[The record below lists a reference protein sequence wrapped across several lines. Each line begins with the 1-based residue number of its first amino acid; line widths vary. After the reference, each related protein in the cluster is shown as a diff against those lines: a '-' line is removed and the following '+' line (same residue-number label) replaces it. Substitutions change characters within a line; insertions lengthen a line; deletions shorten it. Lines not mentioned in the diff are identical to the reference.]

1 MSKPSLIKLL
11 ASPIAYYAI
20 LAKVGGGVTAG
31 VFLSQLIYWTGRGKQ
46 ADGWIW
52 KSSTDMEQETGLTRR
67 EQETARRNLKER
79 GFIDERLAGV
89 PATVHYRVNLDA
101 IMEAV
106 AQFGVKRES
115 SLAENAKL
123 DSTKAPNLNARKRQ
137 TIHRL
142 PETTPENTTEITTS
156 NDVDADAVAAAD
168 ELLPVSKD
176 ERLLFDLLT
185 EAQTAQG
192 RRAPKQRFQNPMQ
205 ARAFRDAVKVLNGQT
220 EGVLRRFF
228 ISGNGGLGN
237 AVAYLAGAA
246 RKHAPVSSDGIE
258 ILEPTTMEA

>member
-1 MSKPSLIKLL
+1 MLIRAQRTAGEYFTMSNHGINNDALSFKAKGLLAYLMSKPDKWEIRVSDLCKHAPDGE
-11 ASPIAYYAI
+11 ASIR
-20 LAKVGGGVTAG
+20 AG
-31 VFLSQLIYWTGRGKQ
+31 
-46 ADGWIW
+46 
-52 KSSTDMEQETGLTRR
+52 
-67 EQETARRNLKER
+67 
-79 GFIDERLAGV
+79 
-89 PATVHYRVNLDA
+89 
-101 IMEAV
+101 
-106 AQFGVKRES
+106 
-115 SLAENAKL
+115 LAELEKFGYL
-123 DSTKAPNLNARKRQ
+123 ARKREN
-137 TIHRL
+137 L
-142 PETTPENTTEITTS
+142 PDGRFQWISVVSDKPLPASKRTSPDDRKLAPSSDFPQMEKPQMENHYPSINEYSNNDDSNNETTKTTS

-192 RRAPKQRFQNPMQ
+192 RRAPKQRFQNPTQ

>member
-1 MSKPSLIKLL
+1 MENRYPSINEY
-11 ASPIAYYAI
+11 SNN
-20 LAKVGGGVTAG
+20 
-31 VFLSQLIYWTGRGKQ
+31 
-46 ADGWIW
+46 D
-52 KSSTDMEQETGLTRR
+52 
-67 EQETARRNLKER
+67 
-79 GFIDERLAGV
+79 
-89 PATVHYRVNLDA
+89 
-101 IMEAV
+101 
-106 AQFGVKRES
+106 
-115 SLAENAKL
+115 
-123 DSTKAPNLNARKRQ
+123 DSNN
-137 TIHRL
+137 
-142 PETTPENTTEITTS
+142 ETTKTTS
-156 NDVDADAVAAAD
+156 NDVDADAAAD

-192 RRAPKQRFQNPMQ
+192 RRAPKQRFQNPTQ

-258 ILEPTTMEA
+258 ILEPTTMKS